1 MTYNSKLKVLWPSD
15 LKFTLMTLT
24 IILGPAALLYYC
36 VWFADPRVVSIHVKI
51 ILTSLFSFFLVVTLI
66 TLFRTTFADPGVL
79 PSIYLNSGIENK
91 EKYKAVSA
99 KEYFVEY
106 QSKQEL

>member
-15 LKFTLMTLT
+15 LKFTLMTLL

-36 VWFADPRVVSIHVKI
+36 IWFADPKVISTDVKI
-51 ILTSLFSFFLVVTLI
+51 ILTSLFSFFLLITLI

-79 PSIYLNSGIENK
+79 PSIYQNSGIVSA
-91 EKYKAVSA
+91 EKYKADNE
-99 KEYFVEY
+99 KEYFVDY
-106 QSKQEL
+106 QSKQAS